1 MRWMKV
7 LLFSILLPGIA
18 DVLIPWLIL
27 ARLGKLTFASIGIMQ
42 IIGSLLALAGLTLIV
57 WVCQAFFR
65 RGKGKPAPFD
75 PPHQFVS
82 KGLFSWLR
90 NPLYLGAAL
99 LVPLGEA
106 CFFVT
111 FWLVFYSALLFLI
124 SHLYVV
130 YVEEPTLIR
139 RFGRPYKKYLRIV
152 PRWLPRI
159 PRD

>member
-1 MRWMKV
+1 MKAI
-7 LLFSILLPGIA
+7 LFSFLLPGIA

-27 ARLGKLTFASIGIMQ
+27 TRLGKLSTASFGVMQ
-42 IIGSLLALAGLTLIV
+42 TIGSLLALAGLILII

-65 RGKGKPAPFD
+65 RGKKTPAPFD
-75 PPHQFVS
+75 PPHQFVN
-82 KGLFSWLR
+82 KGLFRWLR

-99 LVPLGEA
+99 LIPLGEA
-106 CFFVT
+106 CFFGT
-111 FWLVFYSALLFLI
+111 FWLIFYSVLLFLI

-130 YVEEPTLIR
+130 YIEEPTLVR
-139 RFGRPYKKYLRIV
+139 RFGRPYKKYLRTV